1 MNIPTSTLLASIVMA
16 IIKGMQH
23 SKDPHIADLGDNL
36 FNIIMTIVVIG
47 LLVFFIITQIF

>member
-23 SKDPHIADLGDNL
+23 SKDPHIADLGDTL